1 MAYDGNLPPPTFDL
15 DTYAN
20 NYDGALLPIRLS
32 HIATHCPSLTRH
44 ALTLAIVA
52 AKRGKDVQLCGR
64 LHDTADRLGLSDL
77 ATPDAEWIA
86 RTEEANRRELA
97 RLEGEL
103 RGYKNNMIRESIRM
117 GQDDLAAHQLNTGGP
132 IPDPSDPQSL
142 QVSGYNAAYQAYNKM
157 RDYCTTPTHVAS
169 MTLRLV
175 YTCLLQAVSSQQ
187 TGFSPTMHY
196 NTAMSNA
203 HRIKSVGVKEEEMA
217 RLVPIMHAA
226 LGIGNLGLGNY
237 RDAASYFLT
246 THHSYATLGDVHNT
260 NFPRLVATGN
270 DIAIY
275 GGLCALATMDRE
287 NLLTTVL
294 GGSFRPFLELEPHMR
309 KAISLYTTAKYEA
322 CLSTLRHY
330 YADWRLDVFLGP
342 HVDRLLARIRE
353 KSITAYFSSFSQVS
367 LASLA
372 STFPPA
378 VPAAQVS
385 QAMEAETLGM
395 IESGALN
402 ARLDVVNGLLIA
414 PQKEARAATHADAK
428 AAAEEVER
436 TLLLRLHRVNVV
448 LAGCEVPKPK
458 GGNWGGQGGL
468 QGFA

>member
-1 MAYDGNLPPPTFDL
+1 MDW
-15 DTYAN
+15 
-20 NYDGALLPIRLS
+20 
-32 HIATHCPSLTRH
+32 
-44 ALTLAIVA
+44 
-52 AKRGKDVQLCGR
+52 
-64 LHDTADRLGLSDL
+64 TARQ
-77 ATPDAEWIA
+77 
-86 RTEEANRRELA
+86 EEANRRELA

-132 IPDPSDPQSL
+132 LPDPSDPQTL
-142 QVSGYNAAYQAYNKM
+142 QAAGYNAAYQAYSKM

-175 YTCLLQAVSSQQ
+175 YTCLLQAISSQQ
-187 TGFSPTMHY
+187 TGFSPTMNY
-196 NTAMSNA
+196 NQAMSNA

-217 RLVPIMHAA
+217 RLLPIMNAA
-226 LGIGNLGLGNY
+226 LGIAHMGLANY
-237 RDAASYFLT
+237 SDAAGYFLT
-246 THHSYATLGDVHNT
+246 THHSYATLGDVHST

-287 NLLTTVL
+287 HLLNNVL

-322 CLSTLRHY
+322 CLTTLRHY
-330 YADWRLDVFLGP
+330 YADWRCDVFLGP
-342 HVDRLLARIRE
+342 HVDRLLANIRE
-353 KSITAYFSSFSQVS
+353 KSIVAYFSSFSQVS

-378 VPAAQVS
+378 VPAAQVP
-385 QAMEAETLGM
+385 QAMEAEALRM
-395 IESGALN
+395 IETGSLH

-414 PQKEARAATHADAK
+414 PQREARGATHGDAK
-428 AAAEEVER
+428 LAAEEVER

-448 LAGCEVPKPK
+448 MAGLEVPK
-458 GGNWGGQGGL
+458 GRWGVGAV